1 MRIAVL
7 LSAIGA
13 LALFTGCAGPEA
25 KLGRGISNT
34 FEFARLGEIRRAM
47 EQTAIWDG
55 AETVPTTG
63 FLRGLNRSF
72 ARTGIG
78 LYEVVT
84 FPIPP
89 YGPVLAPKRPLYP
102 DPSITTVGNKNWGGL
117 VLPERHVSPVSYK
130 QGVVT
135 DSMFE
140 PDSNLGFSSGESF
153 PFVPGSRMRTLKP

>member
-7 LSAIGA
+7 LSAVGA
-13 LALFTGCAGPEA
+13 VALFTGCAGPEA

-34 FEFARLGEIRRAM
+34 LEFARLGEMRRAM

-55 AETVPTTG
+55 PETVPTTG

-78 LYEVVT
+78 IYEVVT

-89 YGPVLAPKRPLYP
+89 YEPKLVPKHRLYP
-102 DPSITTVGNKNWGGL
+102 DPSITTVGHKSWGGL
-117 VLPERHVSPVSYK
+117 ALPEKKVSPAVYRP
-130 QGVVT
+130 GVVT

-140 PDSNLGFSSGESF
+140 PDSNLGFSSGEAF
-153 PFVPGSRMRTLKP
+153 PMVPGSTFRTLKP

>member
-7 LSAIGA
+7 LSAVGA
-13 LALFTGCAGPEA
+13 LALVTGCAGPEA
-25 KLGRGISNT
+25 KLGRGINNT

-55 AETVPTTG
+55 PETVPTTG
-63 FLRGLNRSF
+63 FIRGLNRSF

-78 LYEVVT
+78 IYEVLT

-89 YGPVLAPKRPLYP
+89 YGPTLAPKNRMYP
-102 DPSITTVGNKNWGGL
+102 DPSITTVGNKSWGGL
-117 VLPERHVSPVSYK
+117 RLPENHVSPSAYRPGVS
-130 QGVVT
+130 T

-140 PDSNLGFSSGESF
+140 PDSNLGFSSGEAF
-153 PFVPGSRMRTLKP
+153 PMVPGSTFRTLKP